1 MDVLGPGA
9 GGSLPL
15 PIEEAPMIDDI
26 HWLGHDSFRFDGPV
40 TIYVDPWK
48 LAPGSPPAD
57 LILITHEHH
66 DHFSQDD
73 IALIRTPDTEIVTI
87 ATVAKALTGQVHV
100 VQAGDELTVKGVDIQ
115 VLPAYNKTKQYH
127 PRSKGHV
134 GYVIT
139 LGGQRIYHAGDTDAI
154 PEMRG
159 LKPDVALVPVSG
171 TYVMDVYEALEALK
185 LIEPAMA
192 VPMHYGDI
200 VGTDQ
205 DAARFQDLS
214 PVPVNVLPSER

>member
-1 MDVLGPGA
+1 
-9 GGSLPL
+9 
-15 PIEEAPMIDDI
+15 MIDDI
-26 HWLGHDSFRFDGPV
+26 HWLGHDSFRFDGPATV
-40 TIYVDPWK
+40 YVDPWK

-66 DHFSQDD
+66 DHFSKED

-87 ATVAKALTGQVHV
+87 ATVAKALDGQVHV
-100 VQAGDELTVKGVDIQ
+100 VHAGDRLTVKGVDIQ

-171 TYVMDVYEALEALK
+171 TYVMDVDEALEALK

-200 VGTDQ
+200 VGTDR
-205 DAARFQDLS
+205 DAARFQELS
-214 PVPVNVLPSER
+214 PVPVTVLPLER

>member
-1 MDVLGPGA
+1 
-9 GGSLPL
+9 
-15 PIEEAPMIDDI
+15 
-26 HWLGHDSFRFDGPV
+26 
-40 TIYVDPWK
+40 
-48 LAPGSPPAD
+48 
-57 LILITHEHH
+57 
-66 DHFSQDD
+66 
-73 IALIRTPDTEIVTI
+73 
-87 ATVAKALTGQVHV
+87 VAKALDGQVHV
-100 VQAGDELTVKGVDIQ
+100 VHAGDRLTVKGVDIQ

-171 TYVMDVYEALEALK
+171 TYVMDVDEALEALK

-200 VGTDQ
+200 VGTDR
-205 DAARFQDLS
+205 DAARFQELS
-214 PVPVNVLPSER
+214 PVPVTVLPLER